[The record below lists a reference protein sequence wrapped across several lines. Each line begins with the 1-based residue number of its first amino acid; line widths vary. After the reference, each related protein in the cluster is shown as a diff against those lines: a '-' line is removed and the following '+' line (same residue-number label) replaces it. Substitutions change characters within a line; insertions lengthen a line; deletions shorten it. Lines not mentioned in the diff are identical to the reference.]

1 MTEQNVLD
9 ALKNVTY
16 PGFTK
21 DIVTFGFVKDIVV
34 ENTTVGMMIDITSS
48 AEEVKKEIIEKA
60 TEELKKAGFEEIH
73 VNINAPQAPK
83 QMSNSVS
90 GKNIAPHIK
99 NFVMV
104 SSGKGGVGKSTT
116 SANLAIALAMQGKK
130 VGLLDADIYGP
141 NIPRMMGVDGQKPEI
156 QGNKLEPLKAY
167 GVEIMSMGSIMDE
180 GKALIWRGSM
190 IMKAIDQ
197 FLRDIL
203 WSELDVLVIDMPP
216 GTGDAQLSLAQS
228 VPITAG
234 ITVTTP
240 QEVSLD
246 DSRRSLNMFDKLN
259 IPTAGIIE
267 NMSGFICPSCDEESD
282 IFGIGTTLPVA
293 KEFNTDLIARIPIEP
308 AIRIGGDTGMPIVYH
323 KPDSETSKR
332 YQEAATKLWAFVEK
346 VNAEGLADNT
356 GVQPTTAPGVSAC
369 STGAGAAATAAPARA
384 TEGTT
389 TPPVKQDGIKMASK
403 PASDESCG
411 TGCGCH

>member
-1 MTEQNVLD
+1 MTQENVLE

-21 DIVTFGFVKDIVV
+21 DIVTFGFVKDVV
-34 ENTTVGMMIDITSS
+34 VSGTTVGLTIDITSS
-48 AEEVKKEIIEKA
+48 AEEVKAQLTQEA
-60 TEELKKAGFEEIH
+60 TVELKKLGFAQ
-73 VNINAPQAPK
+73 VNINIAAPEAPK
-83 QMSNSVS
+83 QLSNSVS
-90 GKNIAPHIK
+90 GKNIAPHVK

-116 SANLAIALAMQGKK
+116 SVNIAVAMAMQGKK

-141 NIPRMMGVDGQKPEI
+141 NVPRMMGVYGQKPEI
-156 QGNKLEPLKAY
+156 EGNKVHPLKAY
-167 GVEIMSMGSIMDE
+167 GVEIMSMGSLMGE
-180 GKALIWRGSM
+180 GEALIWRGSM
-190 IMKAIDQ
+190 IMKAIEQ

-246 DSRRSLNMFDKLN
+246 DSRRSLNMFQKLH

-267 NMSGFICPSCDEESD
+267 NMSGFICPSCDTESD
-282 IFGIGTTLPVA
+282 IFGMGTTEPVA
-293 KEFNTDLIARIPIEP
+293 KEYDTNVIARIPIEP
-308 AIRIGGDTGMPIVYH
+308 AIRVGGDTGMPITYH
-323 KPDSETSKR
+323 QPDSETAKR
-332 YQEAATKLWAFVEK
+332 YQTAATNLLAFIDK
-346 VNAEGLADNT
+346 VNAEGGADNA
-356 GVQPTTAPGVSAC
+356 GVQPTTPPGVSAC
-369 STGAGAAATAAPARA
+369 STGAAPAAAKAAPEA
-384 TEGTT
+384 
-389 TPPVKQDGIKMASK
+389 K
-403 PASDESCG
+403 PADESCG

>member
-1 MTEQNVLD
+1 MTEENVLN

-21 DIVTFGFVKDIVV
+21 DIVTFGFVKNILINDKTIGL
-34 ENTTVGMMIDITSS
+34 TVDITSS
-48 AEEVKKEIIEKA
+48 ADEVKAQIRDEA
-60 TEELKKAGFEEIH
+60 STELKKLGFETI
-73 VNINAPQAPK
+73 NINITAPQAPK

-90 GKNIAPHIK
+90 GKNIAPHVK

-116 SANLAIALAMQGKK
+116 SVNLAIAMAMQGKK

-141 NIPRMMGVDGQKPEI
+141 NIPRMMGVNGQKPEI
-156 QGNKLEPLKAY
+156 QGNKVQPLKAY
-167 GVEIMSMGSIMDE
+167 GVEIMSMGSLMED
-180 GKALIWRGSM
+180 GQSLIWRGSM
-190 IMKAIDQ
+190 IMKAIEQ

-216 GTGDAQLSLAQS
+216 GTGDAQLTLAQS
-228 VPITAG
+228 VPVTAG

-246 DSRRSLNMFDKLN
+246 DSRRSLDMFQKLH

-282 IFGIGTTLPVA
+282 IFGMGTTVPVA
-293 KEFNTDLIARIPIEP
+293 KEYDTDVIARIPIEP
-308 AIRIGGDTGMPIVYH
+308 AIRIGGDTGMPVTYH
-323 KPDSETSKR
+323 KPDSETAKR
-332 YQEAATKLWAFVEK
+332 YQAAATNLLAFIDK
-346 VNAEGLADNT
+346 VNAEGGADNSA
-356 GVQPTTAPGVSAC
+356 VQPTTPPGVSAC
-369 STGAGAAATAAPARA
+369 STGASATTAPTKAPA
-384 TEGTT
+384 
-389 TPPVKQDGIKMASK
+389 K
-403 PASDESCG
+403 DESCG

>member
-1 MTEQNVLD
+1 MLGIINMTQENVLE

-21 DIVTFGFVKDIVV
+21 DIVTFGFVKDIAVDGD
-34 ENTTVGMMIDITSS
+34 TVRLTVDITS
-48 AEEVKKEIIEKA
+48 AADEVKAQITEEA
-60 TEELKKAGFEEIH
+60 TAELKKIGFAN
-73 VNINAPQAPK
+73 VNINIVAPQAPK

-90 GKNIAPHIK
+90 GKNIAPHVK

-116 SANLAIALAMQGKK
+116 SVNLAVALAMQGKK

-141 NIPRMMGVDGQKPEI
+141 NIPRMMGVEGQKPEI
-156 QGNKLEPLKAY
+156 QGNKVLPLKAY
-167 GVEIMSMGSIMDE
+167 GVEIMSMGSLMEE
-180 GKALIWRGSM
+180 GAALIWRGSM
-190 IMKAIDQ
+190 IMKAIEQ

-228 VPITAG
+228 VPVTAG

-246 DSRRSLNMFDKLN
+246 DSRRSLNMFDKLH

-267 NMSGFICPSCDEESD
+267 NMSGFICPSCDTESD
-282 IFGIGTTLPVA
+282 IFGMGTTEPVA
-293 KEFNTDLIARIPIEP
+293 KEYDTNVIARIPIEP
-308 AIRIGGDTGMPIVYH
+308 AIRVGGDTGMPVTYH
-323 KPDSETSKR
+323 KPDSETAKR
-332 YQEAATKLWAFVEK
+332 YQEAATNLTAFIDK
-346 VNAEGLADNT
+346 VNAEGLADNS
-356 GVQPTTAPGVSAC
+356 GVQPTTPPGVSAC
-369 STGAGAAATAAPARA
+369 STGAGAAAEPAPAKA
-384 TEGTT
+384 EG
-389 TPPVKQDGIKMASK
+389 
-403 PASDESCG
+403 ESCG

>member
-1 MTEQNVLD
+1 MTQENVLE

-21 DIVTFGFVKDIVV
+21 DIVTFGFVKDISIDG
-34 ENTTVGMMIDITSS
+34 ETIGLTVDITSS
-48 AEEVKKEIIEKA
+48 ADEVKAQITDEA
-60 TEELKKAGFEEIH
+60 TTELSKLGFTN
-73 VNINAPQAPK
+73 VNINVTAPQAPK

-90 GKNIAPHIK
+90 GKNMAPHIK

-116 SANLAIALAMQGKK
+116 SVNLAIALAMQGKK

-141 NIPRMMGVDGQKPEI
+141 NIPRMMGLHGQKPEI
-156 QGNKLEPLKAY
+156 QGNKVQPLKAY
-167 GVEIMSMGSIMDE
+167 GVEIMSMGALMDE
-180 GKALIWRGSM
+180 GAALIWRGSM
-190 IMKAIDQ
+190 IMKAIEQ

-228 VPITAG
+228 IPITAG
-234 ITVTTP
+234 VTVTTP

-246 DSRRSLNMFDKLN
+246 DSRRSLNMFQKLH

-267 NMSGFICPSCDEESD
+267 NMSGFICPSCDTESD
-282 IFGIGTTLPVA
+282 IFGMGTTEPVA
-293 KEFNTDLIARIPIEP
+293 KEYDTDVIARIPIEP
-308 AIRIGGDTGMPIVYH
+308 AIRVGGDTGMPVTYH
-323 KPDSETSKR
+323 KPDSETAKR
-332 YQEAATKLWAFVEK
+332 YQEAATNLWKFIEK
-346 VNAEGLADNT
+346 VNVEGLADNS
-356 GVQPTTAPGVSAC
+356 GVQPTTPPGVSAC
-369 STGAGAAATAAPARA
+369 STGAGASAAKAEPAK
-384 TEGTT
+384 TEG
-389 TPPVKQDGIKMASK
+389 
-403 PASDESCG
+403 ESCG